1 MQLERKHRSLAL
13 MLTVMLPL
21 VACQRTAEPP
31 AAVDATPA
39 PASEPQPAAT
49 VTQPSPA
56 ALPGEAPP
64 EGVLHAYVWECDGGL
79 TLNVRNLFRE
89 DAVTIDLHEG
99 ERKLPLVVSASGAKY
114 ADETLTFWTKG
125 SEATFE
131 RKGTAPVQCREVR
144 AKSLLADARL
154 RGVVYRGT
162 GNEPGWMV
170 EIGPATRLLFVT
182 NFGAERHEF
191 DGSSTTGADPSGVT
205 VFTARHG
212 AQEIKV
218 TVAREACTDDM
229 SGAEFDHRM
238 IVEFGGQGLRGCAA
252 AVQ

>member
-1 MQLERKHRSLAL
+1 MPPEHKHRALAL
-13 MLTVMLPL
+13 VLTVLLPL
-21 VACQRTAEPP
+21 AACQRTAEPP
-31 AAVDATPA
+31 AAVDATQAPATELGSAAAVTQPA
-39 PASEPQPAAT
+39 PA
-49 VTQPSPA
+49 VTPD
-56 ALPGEAPP
+56 EAPP

-131 RKGTAPVQCREVR
+131 RKGTAPIQCREVR

-212 AQEIKV
+212 DQEIKV

>member
-1 MQLERKHRSLAL
+1 MQLERNHRSLAL
-13 MLTVMLPL
+13 VLMVMLPL
-21 VACQRTAEPP
+21 AACQRAAEPP
-31 AAVDATPA
+31 AVAEATPA
-39 PASEPQPAAT
+39 PATEPAPAAA
-49 VTQPSPA
+49 VTLPA
-56 ALPGEAPP
+56 PAVLPDAAPP
-64 EGVLHAYVWECDGGL
+64 QGVLQAYVWECDGDL

-89 DAVTIDLHEG
+89 DAVTLDLHEG
-99 ERKLPLVVSASGAKY
+99 ERKLPLVESASGAKY

-131 RKGTAPVQCREVR
+131 RKGTPPVQCREVR
-144 AKSLLADARL
+144 ARSLLADARL

-182 NFGAERHEF
+182 NFGEERHEF
-191 DGSSTTGADPSGVT
+191 GSLSTRGADSIGVT
-205 VFTARHG
+205 VFMARHG
-212 AQEIKV
+212 DQEIKV

-238 IVEFGGQGLRGCAA
+238 VVEFAGQTLRGCGS